1 VLGALDLLGQRSLT
15 SYELAAKAHYIES
28 ALLKLQSGIQDQL
41 CAAYGGIN
49 FIEMSR
55 YPDASVS
62 PVVLP
67 EELTW
72 ELESRLLLIY
82 LGRPHSS
89 SAVHETVI
97 RRLEESPRFR
107 RYLEPLREAAAA
119 GKASLLRCDLAAF
132 GEAMAANT
140 RAQQKLHPELVG
152 DRARQV
158 IALAREHG
166 VSGYKVNG
174 AGGAGGSVTLL
185 LKPGAREK
193 HALIAAIEAAN
204 PDFRN
209 LPIRLAP
216 QGLRRWRT
224 D

>member
-1 VLGALDLLGQRSLT
+1 
-15 SYELAAKAHYIES
+15 
-28 ALLKLQSGIQDQL
+28 
-41 CAAYGGIN
+41 
-49 FIEMSR
+49 
-55 YPDASVS
+55 
-62 PVVLP
+62 
-67 EELTW
+67 
-72 ELESRLLLIY
+72 
-82 LGRPHSS
+82 
-89 SAVHETVI
+89 
-97 RRLEESPRFR
+97 
-107 RYLEPLREAAAA
+107 
-119 GKASLLRCDLAAF
+119 
-132 GEAMAANT
+132 
-140 RAQQKLHPELVG
+140 
-152 DRARQV
+152 V

-174 AGGAGGSVTLL
+174 VGGAGGSVTLL